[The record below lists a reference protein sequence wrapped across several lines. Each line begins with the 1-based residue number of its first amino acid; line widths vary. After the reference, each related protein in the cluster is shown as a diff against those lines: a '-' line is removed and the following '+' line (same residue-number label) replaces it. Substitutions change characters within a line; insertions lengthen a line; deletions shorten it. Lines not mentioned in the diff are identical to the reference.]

1 MRHGNS
7 TKACLDTLTLS
18 LSLTLTLT
26 LKASHQL
33 KLDATG
39 KNVFAVLRHVGR

>member
-1 MRHGNS
+1 MAPPRGEVGS
-7 TKACLDTLTLS
+7 LT
-18 LSLTLTLT
+18 LTLTLT